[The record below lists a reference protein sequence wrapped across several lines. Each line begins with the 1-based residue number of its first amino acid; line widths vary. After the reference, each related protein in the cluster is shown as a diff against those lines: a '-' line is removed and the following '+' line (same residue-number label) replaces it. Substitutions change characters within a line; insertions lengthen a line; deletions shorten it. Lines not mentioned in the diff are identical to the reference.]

1 MYDLLTD
8 KFHDPIKAWDN
19 LIDFVAVDNC
29 GSLIYQINH
38 KFEWLVEDSKLVKSI
53 QETYNPE
60 LLQSDYY
67 DHLGEM
73 YLEKV
78 VGQKQVQQRGLYLT
92 PMNVAESMAAINV
105 GKTDKKVKVLDPAV
119 GTGRLLM
126 AAYKQAPNG
135 VFFGVD
141 VDHRMLRIAFTNF
154 AIHGISGYLLHA
166 DSLMHEIDISTKEG
180 RNNWQYANKWYSC
193 IEKLKPITG
202 TNKLLSN
209 TNKQVNI
216 FKK

>member
-19 LIDFVAVDNC
+19 FIDFLAVDNC
-29 GSLIYQINH
+29 GSLLYQINH
-38 KFEWLVEDSKLVKSI
+38 KFEWLVKDSRLVKSL
-53 QETYNPE
+53 QDTYDNG
-60 LLQSDYY
+60 LLRSDFY

-78 VGQKQVQQRGLYLT
+78 VGIKQVQQRGQYLT
-92 PMNVAESMAAINV
+92 PMNVAESMAVINV

-141 VDHRMLRIAFTNF
+141 VDIRMVRIAFTNF

-166 DSLMHEIDISTKEG
+166 DSLIHEIDISEEEG

-193 IEKLKPITG
+193 IEKLKPITS
-202 TNKLLSN
+202 TNKLL
-209 TNKQVNI
+209 TNKNDQLNI
-216 FKK
+216 FRK